1 MDISTLDQAVEVVP
15 GLVVFRLAPDYK
27 PNQPQRW
34 RISHKASGLAIADS
48 MQRENVLKGAALV
61 AKVTDWTQDADT
73 VKAAVDREDLFAQ
86 LSFVWCIEPGTQ
98 PLGPGAD
105 ASRNGTYTDVDVE
118 AAVAAA
124 KAQGFNALEVL
135 VAMSETVPWCGL
147 DTEDFNDAHNR
158 IVELSG
164 AN

>member
-1 MDISTLDQAVEVVP
+1 MDITTLDQALETAP
-15 GLVVFRLAPDYK
+15 GLVVFRLASDHK

-34 RISHKASGLAIADS
+34 RISHKVSGLAIADS
-48 MQRENVLKGAALV
+48 MQRENALKGAALLS
-61 AKVTDWTQDADT
+61 KLTDWTQDADT

-86 LSFVWCIEPGTQ
+86 LSYVWCIEPGTQ

-118 AAVAAA
+118 KAAAAA
-124 KAQGFNALEVL
+124 KAHGFNALEVL

-147 DTEDFNDAHNR
+147 DTEDFNEAHNR
-158 IVELSG
+158 IAELAD

>member
-1 MDISTLDQAVEVVP
+1 MDISTLSQATEVAP
-15 GLVVFRLAPDYK
+15 GLVVFRLAPDHK
-27 PNQPQRW
+27 PHNPQRW

-48 MQRENVLKGAALV
+48 MQRENALKGAALL

-86 LSFVWCIEPGTQ
+86 LSYVWCIEPGTQ
-98 PLGPGAD
+98 PLGPGTD

-118 AAVAAA
+118 TAAA
-124 KAQGFNALEVL
+124 AARANGFNALEVL

-147 DTEDFNDAHNR
+147 DTDDFNEAHNR
-158 IVELSG
+158 IAEL
-164 AN
+164 ADAT